1 MQITHAIAHYLQ
13 RDTDSDAKLS
23 LREKELSI
31 NEQTERLFESLKKSF
46 KSRLTRQHGSFSSES
61 ESALLKREL
70 SGFINKEQ
78 TISELSTSFM
88 ERLKKEVDSKGIEIN
103 SHFLF
108 FAEESKSQHF
118 FYLFVT
124 NQSESLAIDETLDVT
139 SHYYIDTGATLS
151 GVKIDITEWQK
162 NRAYPYLTQVP
173 PKGNVLLSDTL
184 QELSGFDNCIDK
196 EEATNTFL
204 EGVEAFTKHV
214 PEENIKEYRN
224 KVVDYCIEKEQKDE
238 PINIPGLSKELNGID
253 CEQFVREMLSHNP
266 KNQEEVIIDR
276 RSLKKYVRFSGREKD
291 LAISFSSFQ
300 LNERVFYDEA
310 SDTLSI
316 KGLPKVLRNQ
326 LLSHLNLENS
336 VD

>member
-13 RDTDSDAKLS
+13 RDTDSDAKLT
-23 LREKELSI
+23 LRENELPI

-46 KSRLTRQHGSFSSES
+46 KGRLTRQHGSFNAENESS
-61 ESALLKREL
+61 LLKGEL
-70 SGFINKEQ
+70 SAFLNNEQ
-78 TISELSTSFM
+78 TISELSTTFM
-88 ERLKKEVDSKGIEIN
+88 KQLEKDVNSKGIEIN

-118 FYLFVT
+118 FYLFIT

-151 GVKIDITEWQK
+151 GVKVDITEWHK
-162 NRAYPYLTQVP
+162 NRKYPYITQVP
-173 PKGNVLLSDTL
+173 PKGNVLLSESL
-184 QELSGFDNCIDK
+184 QELSGFDNCVDT

-204 EGVEAFTKHV
+204 EGVEAFAKHV
-214 PEENIKEYRN
+214 PEENVKEYRH
-224 KVVDYCIEKEQKDE
+224 KVVDYCIEQEQKDE
-238 PINIPGLSKELNGID
+238 PINIPGLSKELDGID
-253 CEQFVREMLSHNP
+253 CEKFVREMLSHNP
-266 KNQEEVIIDR
+266 KSQEEVMIDR

-300 LNERVFYDEA
+300 LNERVLYDEA

-316 KGLPKVLRNQ
+316 KGLPKVLREQ
-326 LLSHLNLENS
+326 LLSHLK
-336 VD
+336 